1 LKERQ
6 PEVGLVKVATTRFG
20 DVRIEADD
28 ILLFRG
34 GLIGFEDLQHW
45 VVLADGENDA
55 VAWLQSMN
63 RPETALPVVS
73 PRRFIPGYQVRVEGR
88 DVDGLQL
95 SSSDQAYVLCV
106 VSNDERSLTVN
117 LRAPIVINLDRRLG
131 CQVMT
136 SDEQPLQ
143 RELLPLPVHLRR
155 TA

>member
-1 LKERQ
+1 M
-6 PEVGLVKVATTRFG
+6 KVTTTRFG
-20 DVRIEADD
+20 EVKIEADD
-28 ILLFRG
+28 ILLFRS

-63 RPETALPVVS
+63 RPEIALPVIS
-73 PRRFIPGYQVRVEGR
+73 PRRFIPSYQVHVEGR

-95 SSSDQAYVLCV
+95 NASDQAYVLCV
-106 VSNDERSLTVN
+106 VSSNEEAVTAN

-131 CQVMT
+131 CQVIT
-136 SDEQPLQ
+136 TDEQSLQ
-143 RELLPLPVHLRR
+143 HEILPLPVHLRR